1 MSPIMKR
8 KNESD
13 VEPKKKQCSHCPAR
27 FSQKSN
33 LDEHITSI
41 HTKAFPYTCEE
52 CGVGFNRNTLLQKH
66 KENHHISL
74 ICEVCGIQVIGYFN
88 FKKHLKL
95 HEKEKK
101 LHEKKRK

>member
-1 MSPIMKR
+1 MKR

-41 HTKAFPYTCEE
+41 HTKVFPYTCEE
-52 CGVGFNRNTLLQKH
+52 CGVGFN
-66 KENHHISL
+66 
-74 ICEVCGIQVIGYFN
+74 
-88 FKKHLKL
+88 
-95 HEKEKK
+95 
-101 LHEKKRK
+101 